1 MPVAGTIEGLQD
13 ALAAGLEAVAH
24 PSAPR
29 PYEVIADNL
38 GALLSASLGDEWKV
52 IPGGQGQGTE
62 ALVPFVSMQPG
73 EGVASPTFG
82 VYPVYLFAANGE
94 CVFLSLNQGVY
105 KTKGREALAKRA
117 LDVRDG
123 LGQQAGLDVAID
135 LGHQS
140 GLPRDY
146 EAGNVYALEYSAGS
160 LPDDERLSQDLGR
173 MLNLAQEVERKGL
186 VSTSAIEPV
195 HVVLKWSLQY
205 GEIDQLDE
213 HRRIAKERGSVWWGS
228 LKGMGPRRLAQME
241 EQIAEGALT
250 HAFIRGP
257 QGTSFAQAEVVE
269 VQKDRQ
275 KVDPSRL
282 PSDLVSAEFGVFFRL
297 ANFRDL
303 PASWPEQ
310 HLRMASGLEMIGQ
323 PQLKNQASPLYVY
336 EVGAPAAPPAPT
348 PVPNPNTGPGR
359 IDLER
364 LERETFWRREELEE
378 LVASLTRPSGKGQ
391 VILAG
396 PPGTS
401 KTWIAKHVAQA
412 LTGSSSEVTTV
423 QFHPSYGYEEFVEG
437 VRPIVDDSGHLQFA
451 KTNGVVVDICKRLAA
466 QDEDAVHALIVDE
479 LNRANV
485 PRVFG
490 ELLYLLEYRDDRIR
504 LQYSAAQPGGDT
516 QAESFALPDGFRII
530 ATMNTADRSTR
541 SIDVALR
548 RRFDI
553 FECPPS
559 PDVLTRY
566 YEQPGRETQVTD
578 LVEGFSRLNENLEA
592 KLDRHHTIGHT
603 FFMKDTF
610 TRAELER
617 VWLRQ
622 VWPLIDDYFFDQ
634 PAVAR
639 EQFTLEHFWPS

>member
-1 MPVAGTIEGLQD
+1 MPEVGIVEGLHD
-13 ALAAGLEAVAH
+13 ALAASLDAVAH
-24 PSAPR
+24 PSTPR
-29 PYEVIADNL
+29 PYEVIRDNL
-38 GALLSASLGDEWKV
+38 GELLSASLDEEWKV
-52 IPGGQGQGTE
+52 ISGGQGQGNE
-62 ALVPFVSMQPG
+62 ALVPFVSMHPG

-82 VYPVYLFAANGE
+82 VWAVYLFAANGE
-94 CVFLSLNQGVY
+94 RVFLSLNQGVY
-105 KTKGREALAKRA
+105 KTKGLEALKKRA
-117 LDVRDG
+117 LDVREG
-123 LGQQAGLDVAID
+123 LGQQPGLDEDIH

-140 GLPRDY
+140 GLPRAY

-205 GEIDQLDE
+205 GGVDQLNE

-228 LKGMGPRRLAQME
+228 LKAMGPKRLTQVK

-257 QGTSFAQAEVVE
+257 QGTSFAQADVVE
-269 VQKDRQ
+269 VADQGE
-275 KVDPSRL
+275 VDQSRL
-282 PSDLVSAEFGVFFRL
+282 PADLVSTEFGVFLRL

-303 PASWPEQ
+303 PANWPER
-310 HLRMASGLEMIGQ
+310 HLRMASTLEMIGQ

-336 EVGAPAAPPAPT
+336 EVGPPVAPSTPT
-348 PVPNPNTGPGR
+348 PVPNPNTGPGP
-359 IDLER
+359 IDFER

-412 LTGSSSEVTTV
+412 LTGSPSEVTTV

-437 VRPIVDDSGHLQFA
+437 VRPMVNDSGHLQFA
-451 KTNGVVVDICKRLAA
+451 KANGVVVDICARLAT
-466 QDEDAVHALIVDE
+466 QDENAVHALIVDE

-516 QAESFALPDGFRII
+516 AAKSFALPEGFRII

-566 YEQPGRETQVTD
+566 YEQPGRETRVTG

-592 KLDRHHTIGHT
+592 QLDRHHTIGHT

-634 PAVAR
+634 PDVAR